1 MTQSTNSVTC
11 LTAILNIAMT
21 GVDVMEQV
29 ISIQKV
35 TKKFKDK
42 MAVNELSFSIQK
54 GEVVAILGP
63 NGAGKSTTIL
73 MMLGLLEATNG
84 KIEVFQNS
92 PKEKSIREK
101 IGAMLQEVS
110 VIDALKVKEVLQLFR
125 SYYEK
130 PMDFEELVILTGL
143 NKEDLKKRAD
153 KLSGGQKRRLGFAL
167 ALAGDPDL
175 LFFDEPTVGMDI
187 SARKRFW
194 DTVTTLKERGKTIIF
209 STHYL
214 QEADD
219 VAERILLFHNGK
231 LVTDG
236 TPHDIKNKLTKQSV
250 SFMEKNGVPLSE
262 IRSLPFVTEV
272 YIKEHRIFVVTEQT
286 DEVLAYLFEKKLGVT
301 GIEIEKGRLDEAFEQ
316 LTKNK
321 EVI

>member
-1 MTQSTNSVTC
+1 
-11 LTAILNIAMT
+11 
-21 GVDVMEQV
+21 MEQV

-92 PKEKSIREK
+92 PKEKSVREK

-231 LVTDG
+231 LVADG